1 MRYLRIGT
9 GCVSLFL
16 IFSIFYF
23 GIKSYK
29 NISLKKDYSTQIDG
43 IACWGD
49 SLTYGVGGE
58 GITYPN
64 VLQQYVSEKVGKIS
78 VYNLGVGGESS
89 KQVMA
94 RNGALGIKLAE
105 DLVIPDSQIPIKI
118 EIELSDGSDAAILRQ
133 GDYGIEEVRIG
144 SVFGSL
150 SIKQES
156 ITSEDYTYYFTR
168 KYDGKE
174 ERINSGTQIEV
185 VSSRKYKDDII
196 VIFMGTNGVWSTPEE
211 LIGQIQSMI
220 DGQFHKELYV
230 VIGLST
236 GTAEERVDLENE
248 MEKEFGKHYINLREY
263 LSTEGLDDAGLLP
276 TEEDLKNME
285 EGIVPVSLRS
295 DDVHLNATGYE
306 LLGKLVYERMAEC
319 GFWEN
324 IEYN

>member
-1 MRYLRIGT
+1 
-9 GCVSLFL
+9 
-16 IFSIFYF
+16 
-23 GIKSYK
+23 
-29 NISLKKDYSTQIDG
+29 
-43 IACWGD
+43 
-49 SLTYGVGGE
+49 
-58 GITYPN
+58 
-64 VLQQYVSEKVGKIS
+64 
-78 VYNLGVGGESS
+78 
-89 KQVMA
+89 
-94 RNGALGIKLAE
+94 
-105 DLVIPDSQIPIKI
+105 
-118 EIELSDGSDAAILRQ
+118 
-133 GDYGIEEVRIG
+133 
-144 SVFGSL
+144 
-150 SIKQES
+150 
-156 ITSEDYTYYFTR
+156 
-168 KYDGKE
+168 
-174 ERINSGTQIEV
+174 
-185 VSSRKYKDDII
+185 
-196 VIFMGTNGVWSTPEE
+196 MGTNGVWSTPEE